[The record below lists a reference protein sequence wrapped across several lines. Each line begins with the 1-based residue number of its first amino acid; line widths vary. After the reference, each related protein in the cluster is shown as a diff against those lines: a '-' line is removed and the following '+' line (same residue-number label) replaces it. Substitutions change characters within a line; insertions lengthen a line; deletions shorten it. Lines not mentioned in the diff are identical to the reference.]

1 MTPDGVRKKEEKETE
16 TIERDESRKEREEA
30 RLRNSQPWSR
40 RGRSGDAREA
50 EKRRVAVLARLA
62 LVPMGLGQV
71 PAT

>member
-1 MTPDGVRKKEEKETE
+1 MTPYGVRKKEEKETE
-16 TIERDESRKEREEA
+16 TLERDESRKEREEA

-50 EKRRVAVLARLA
+50 EKRRVAVLARPA
-62 LVPMGLGQV
+62 LVPMRLGRV